1 MPSIDYVDL
10 FIQLE
15 IICGKYEAI
24 DYIRKSVTFDLLNVH
39 DALENALNYY
49 LANKKESISQINS
62 VVNCFIARLLLA
74 DKSKELLNTAW
85 LKYNIC
91 TDKFHVF

>member
-1 MPSIDYVDL
+1 MPDIDYVDL

-24 DYIRKSVTFDLLNVH
+24 DYIRKSVTFDLLNIH

-74 DKSKELLNTAW
+74 DKYLKKGLLKKLDN
-85 LKYNIC
+85 KVDSI
-91 TDKFHVF
+91 FIIEV